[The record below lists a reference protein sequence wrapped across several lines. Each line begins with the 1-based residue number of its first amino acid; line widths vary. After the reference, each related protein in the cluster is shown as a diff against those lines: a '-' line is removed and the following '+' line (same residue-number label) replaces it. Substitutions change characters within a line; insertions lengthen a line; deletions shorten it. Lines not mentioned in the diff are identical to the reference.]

1 LTFYENPLI
10 YLAKINQGVMMK
22 IPCVKRLSFLVIGL
36 SFLQPAL
43 SAIQFNNLT
52 LIATA
57 LVLGGKFSLTQI
69 NLMWLKE
76 KSISTLS
83 WFMSDA
89 KLLTPAMM
97 HLYALQAIKTYKIT
111 GGYFLIDDTLQHH
124 TKFCKLIH
132 GVFVLFDHA
141 AGTNL
146 KSKCI
151 VFLYYSDGGM
161 IKFPIAFRIFYKE
174 NGKRKWESYKKFEYK
189 PKYTLAL
196 ELLEWALKE
205 GYPPCVVLAD
215 SWFGIEPF
223 IEGLRKLKLKFILEV
238 RSSNMVRVSCKEAKL
253 TPTGRLA
260 KHQYDLISLPEFFK
274 TVSEIVQCGFEE
286 TKKGKQKK
294 VLYNC
299 KVETVRL
306 NAVSGKHRVVES
318 MDVESGTFKYFI
330 SDQLTW
336 EAVKMIKSYSFRWVI
351 EEFFRNA
358 KQLSDMEGAT
368 IRSEQGV
375 TLALCLVSWIDF
387 LLHLENY
394 KQSTAGKLP
403 QDSLTIPS
411 IVRRAKFENLTA
423 FIKKVVKDRKF
434 VEKWLKVEGERIY
447 RKRKEQYDLIEL
459 GTVTDA
465 EDALLAA

>member
-1 LTFYENPLI
+1 MN
-10 YLAKINQGVMMK
+10 
-22 IPCVKRLSFLVIGL
+22 IPCVNRLPFVVIGL

-43 SAIQFNNLT
+43 TNAQFNNLT

-57 LVLGGKFSLTQI
+57 LVLGAKFSLTQI

-76 KSISTLS
+76 RSVSTLS

-89 KLLTPAMM
+89 KFSTREMM
-97 HLYALQAIKTYKIT
+97 RLYALHAIKTYEIT
-111 GGYFLIDDTLQHH
+111 DGYFLIDDTMEHH
-124 TKFCKLIH
+124 TKFCKWIH

-141 AGTNL
+141 VGTNL

-151 VFLYYSDGGM
+151 VFLYYSDGGK
-161 IKFPIAFRIFYKE
+161 IKFPITFRIFYKE
-174 NGKRKWESYKKFEYK
+174 NGKRKWESYKKFAYK

-196 ELLEWALKE
+196 EMLEWALKK
-205 GYPPCVVLAD
+205 GFPPCVVLAD

-223 IEGLRKLKLKFILEV
+223 IKGLRKLKLSYILEV
-238 RSSNMVRVSCKEAKL
+238 RSSNKVRVSCKEPKL
-253 TPTGRLA
+253 TPTGKLA
-260 KHQYDLISLPEFFK
+260 KQQYDSIALPEFFK
-274 TVSEIVQCGFEE
+274 TIFGVVQCGFEE
-286 TKKGKQKK
+286 TKEGKEKK

-299 KVETVRL
+299 KVATVRL
-306 NAVSGKHRVVES
+306 NAVNGKHRVVES
-318 MDVESGTFKYFI
+318 MDVASDTFKYFI

-387 LLHLENY
+387 LLHLENC
-394 KQSTAGKLP
+394 KQCTTGKLP

-411 IVRRAKFENLTA
+411 IVRRAQYENLIA
-423 FIKKVVKDRKF
+423 FVKKVQTDRRF
-434 VEKWLKVEGERIY
+434 VEKWLKVEKERID
-447 RKRKEQYDLIEL
+447 RKRKEQHDLVEL
-459 GTVTDA
+459 SSAVSADDT
-465 EDALLAA
+465 LLAA

>member
-1 LTFYENPLI
+1 MN
-10 YLAKINQGVMMK
+10 
-22 IPCVKRLSFLVIGL
+22 IPCVNRLPFIVIGL
-36 SFLQPAL
+36 SFLQPVL
-43 SAIQFNNLT
+43 SNAQFNNLT

-57 LVLGGKFSLTQI
+57 LVLGAKFSLTQI

-76 KSISTLS
+76 RSVSTLS

-89 KLLTPAMM
+89 KFSTREMM
-97 HLYALQAIKTYKIT
+97 HLYALQAIKIYKIT
-111 GGYFLIDDTLQHH
+111 DGYFLIDDTMAHH
-124 TKFCKLIH
+124 TKFCKWIH

-151 VFLYYSDGGM
+151 VFLYYSDGVM
-161 IKFPIAFRIFYKE
+161 IKFPIGFKIFYKE
-174 NGKRKWESYKKFEYK
+174 NGKRAWEPNKNFIHK

-196 ELLEWALKE
+196 EMLEWALEK
-205 GYPPCVVLAD
+205 GFPPCVVLAD

-223 IEGLRKLKLKFILEV
+223 IKGLRKLQLSYILEV
-238 RSSNMVRVSCKEAKL
+238 RSSNKVRVSCKEPQL

-260 KHQYDLISLPEFFK
+260 KHQYDSIALPEFCK
-274 TVSEIVQCGFEE
+274 TIVETVQCGFDE
-286 TKKGKQKK
+286 TKGGKEEK

-299 KVETVRL
+299 KVATVRL
-306 NAVSGKHRVVES
+306 NAVSGKHRVIES
-318 MDVESGTFKYFI
+318 MDVTSGTFKYFI

-368 IRSEQGV
+368 IRSKQGV
-375 TLALCLVSWIDF
+375 TAALCLVSWIDF

-394 KQSTAGKLP
+394 KHCTAGKLP

-411 IVRRAKFENLTA
+411 IVRRAQYENLTA
-423 FIKKVVKDRKF
+423 FIKKVQTDREF
-434 VEKWLKVEGERIY
+434 VERWLKVEKERID
-447 RKRKEQYDLIEL
+447 RKRKEQYELVEL
-459 GTVTDA
+459 GIASADGV
-465 EDALLAA
+465 LLAA

>member
-1 LTFYENPLI
+1 MN
-10 YLAKINQGVMMK
+10 

-36 SFLQPAL
+36 SFLRPEL
-43 SAIQFNNLT
+43 TAIQFNNLT
-52 LIATA
+52 LMATA
-57 LVLGGKFSLTQI
+57 LVLGGKLSLTQI

-89 KLLTPAMM
+89 KFSTWQMM
-97 HLYALQAIKTYKIT
+97 HLYALQATKTYEIT
-111 GGYFLIDDTLQHH
+111 DGYFLIDDTMQHH
-124 TKFCKLIH
+124 TKFCQWIH

-141 AGTNL
+141 VGTNL

-151 VFLYYSDGGM
+151 VFLYYSDGCM
-161 IKFPIAFRIFYKE
+161 IKFPISFRIFYKE
-174 NGKRKWESYKKFEYK
+174 NGKRKWKPYKKFAYK

-196 ELLEWALKE
+196 EMLEWAMKE
-205 GYPPCVVLAD
+205 GFPPCIVLAD

-223 IEGLRKLKLKFILEV
+223 IKGLRKLKLSYILEV
-238 RSSNMVRVSCKEAKL
+238 RSSNKVRVSCKEPKL

-260 KHQYDLISLPEFFK
+260 KQQYDSIALPEFFK
-274 TVSEIVQCGFEE
+274 TIFETVQCGFDE
-286 TKKGKQKK
+286 TKGGKEQK
-294 VLYNC
+294 VLYKC
-299 KVETVRL
+299 KVTTVQL

-318 MDVESGTFKYFI
+318 MDVSSGTFKYFI

-358 KQLSDMEGAT
+358 KQLSDMEGTT
-368 IRSEQGV
+368 IRSEKGV

-394 KQSTAGKLP
+394 KHCTAGKLP

-411 IVRRAKFENLTA
+411 IVRRAK
-423 FIKKVVKDRKF
+423 
-434 VEKWLKVEGERIY
+434 Y
-447 RKRKEQYDLIEL
+447 
-459 GTVTDA
+459 
-465 EDALLAA
+465 

>member
-1 LTFYENPLI
+1 MN
-10 YLAKINQGVMMK
+10 
-22 IPCVKRLSFLVIGL
+22 IPCVNRLPFIVLGL

-43 SAIQFNNLT
+43 TNAQFNNLT

-57 LVLGGKFSLTQI
+57 LVLGAKFSLTQI

-76 KSISTLS
+76 RSVSTLS

-89 KLLTPAMM
+89 KFSTREMM
-97 HLYALQAIKTYKIT
+97 RLYALQAIKIYKIT
-111 GGYFLIDDTLQHH
+111 DGYFLIDDTMAHH

-151 VFLYYSDGGM
+151 VFLYYSDGVM
-161 IKFPIAFRIFYKE
+161 IKFPIAFKIFYKE
-174 NGKRKWESYKKFEYK
+174 NGKRAWEPNKNYIHN

-196 ELLEWALKE
+196 EMLEWALEK
-205 GYPPCVVLAD
+205 GFPPCVVLAD
-215 SWFGIEPF
+215 SWFGIAPF
-223 IEGLRKLKLKFILEV
+223 IKGLRKLQLSYILEV
-238 RSSNMVRVSCKEAKL
+238 RSSNKVRVSCKEPKL

-260 KHQYDLISLPEFFK
+260 KHQYDSIALPEFFK
-274 TVSEIVQCGFEE
+274 TICETVQCGFNE
-286 TKKGKQKK
+286 TKGGKEEK

-299 KVETVRL
+299 KVATVRL
-306 NAVSGKHRVVES
+306 NAVNGKHRVVES
-318 MDVESGTFKYFI
+318 MDVASGTFKYFI

-336 EAVKMIKSYSFRWVI
+336 EAVKMIQSYSFRWVI

-368 IRSEQGV
+368 IRSKQGV
-375 TLALCLVSWIDF
+375 TAALCLVSWIDF

-394 KQSTAGKLP
+394 KHCTAGELP

-411 IVRRAKFENLTA
+411 IVRRAQYENLTA
-423 FIKKVVKDRKF
+423 FIKKVQTDREF
-434 VEKWLKVEGERIY
+434 VERWLKIEKERID
-447 RKRKEQYDLIEL
+447 RKRKEQCDRVEL
-459 GTVTDA
+459 GTVRADGV
-465 EDALLAA
+465 LLAA

>member
-1 LTFYENPLI
+1 MN
-10 YLAKINQGVMMK
+10 
-22 IPCVKRLSFLVIGL
+22 IPCVKHLSFLVIGL
-36 SFLQPAL
+36 SFLRPEL
-43 SAIQFNNLT
+43 TAIQFNNLT

-83 WFMSDA
+83 WFMADA
-89 KLLTPAMM
+89 KLLTPAIM
-97 HLYALQAIKTYKIT
+97 HLYALHAIKTYNIKD
-111 GGYFLIDDTLQHH
+111 GYFLIDDTLQHH

-141 AGTNL
+141 ARTNL

-151 VFLYYSDGGM
+151 VFLYCSDGGM
-161 IKFPIAFRIFYKE
+161 IKFPIAFKIFYQK
-174 NGKRKWESYKKFEYK
+174 NGKRKWEPYKKFEYK

-223 IEGLRKLKLKFILEV
+223 IKGLRKLKLNYILEV
-238 RSSNMVRVSCKEAKL
+238 RSSNIVRAACKEVKM

-274 TVSEIVQCGFEE
+274 TVSESVKCGFEE
-286 TKKGKQKK
+286 TKEGKQEK

-299 KVETVRL
+299 KVATVRL

-318 MDVESGTFKYFI
+318 MDVDSGTFKYFI
-330 SDQLTW
+330 SDQLAW

-394 KQSTAGKLP
+394 KQCTTGKLP

-411 IVRRAKFENLTA
+411 IVRRAKFENLIA
-423 FIKKVVKDRKF
+423 FIKKVQTDRDF
-434 VEKWLKVEGERIY
+434 VEKWLRVEKERID
-447 RKRKEQYDLIEL
+447 RKRKEQYEL
-459 GTVTDA
+459 VELETISVDGV
-465 EDALLAA
+465 LLAA